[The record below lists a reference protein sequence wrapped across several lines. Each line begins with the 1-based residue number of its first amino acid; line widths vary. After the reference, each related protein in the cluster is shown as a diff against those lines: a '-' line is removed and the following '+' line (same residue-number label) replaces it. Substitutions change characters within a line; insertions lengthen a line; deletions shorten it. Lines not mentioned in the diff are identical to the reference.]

1 MRKSISLQELN
12 ELIKSLS
19 VCDKRWFNIQSFQGS
34 PFQLLYITTVQDLEV
49 SPQFSEIARKLTQL
63 IWLEHSFSLH
73 QFVLRSFILK
83 SQ

>member
-19 VCDKRWFNIQSFQGS
+19 VCDKRWFNIQSFKVAL
-34 PFQLLYITTVQDLEV
+34 LLYITTVQDLEV
-49 SPQFSEIARKLTQL
+49 SPQFSEIASKLTQL